1 METFSALLALDAGN
15 SAVTGELPAQSQWRE
30 ALMFS
35 LICAWM
41 NGWVNNRDAGYLRRH
56 RAHYDV
62 TVMLQG
68 TSLVL
73 GRWWL
78 FFITAPIKQP
88 WRIRKMNH
96 INSLITLIH
105 ITDKKNEAQQ
115 TNHSHIS
122 WGIIHDDVIKWKH
135 FLRDWP
141 FVRGIH
147 RPPVNSTHKGLW
159 HGALMFSLICVW
171 INDWVNNRETGD
183 LRCYRAHYDLIVMF
197 LQEWFAP
204 IDGLVQE
211 RRNSSASAYFSHQPI
226 EMSSRY
232 HGAFFTPSKTCDK
245 ATCGMVIVFSVPLTN
260 LCVPLTPTHPQGYMG
275 RIIGDLLHLL
285 SAI

>member
-1 METFSALLALDAGN
+1 MRFMNVLWLEWIVAGRERFNWRLMTLNTDWLEKHSVNETCPIMPEYVVDFSYILQGYFTCVEAMVIVFSHCPNRATLEYDDVIKWKHFLRYWPLMQGIQR
-15 SAVTGELPAQSQWRE
+15 LPVNCPHKGQWRE

-41 NGWVNNRDAGYLRRH
+41 NGWVNNRDTGYLRRH

-105 ITDKKNEAQQ
+105 ITDKKTKHSKQ
-115 TNHSHIS
+115 TIRIFHGVLFMMTSSNGNIFCVTGHLC
-122 WGIIHDDVIKWKH
+122 GE
-135 FLRDWP
+135 FTGP
-141 FVRGIH
+141 
-147 RPPVNSTHKGLW
+147 LW
-159 HGALMFSLICVW
+159 IPRTKACDTELWCFIW
-171 INDWVNNRETGD
+171 
-183 LRCYRAHYDLIVMF
+183 
-197 LQEWFAP
+197 
-204 IDGLVQE
+204 
-211 RRNSSASAYFSHQPI
+211 SAS
-226 EMSSRY
+226 E
-232 HGAFFTPSKTCDK
+232 
-245 ATCGMVIVFSVPLTN
+245 
-260 LCVPLTPTHPQGYMG
+260 
-275 RIIGDLLHLL
+275 
-285 SAI
+285 